1 MEGLPIL
8 SILIFLPIA
17 AALLCLVL
25 PERDGRGL
33 ARPFALAAAIV
44 TLALA
49 AAMLADFPA
58 GEPDRRYV
66 ERAPWIPALGISYHL
81 AIDGL
86 NVLLVPLT
94 TLLTP
99 IAILASWDAVRGRS
113 RLFVALLLL
122 LEGTVIGALTALD
135 LILYFVFWEAMLL
148 PMYLL
153 IAAFG
158 GARRGFAALKFFIY
172 TSVGSLLMLLA
183 ILAVYYQHRTLVSNA
198 ATTFALD
205 DLVGTPIGTGL
216 QRLLFLAFALAFSI
230 KLPLFPLHSWLPDTY
245 TQAPTTVL
253 VLATMLVKVGAYS
266 FLRFAIPLFPRA
278 ASDLMPLLAI
288 LATVGIIYGGLVAA
302 RQRDMVRLLAFSSLS
317 HLGFIGLGI
326 FALDRVA
333 IQGSILQMVNHGLS
347 AGALFLIVAMIAAR
361 VGTFD
366 ISALGGLA
374 RRWPV
379 LTGCAVLATFSL
391 LGLPGLNGFVG
402 EFLILLGTFRTQRTL
417 AIIATFGVLLAAI
430 YLLRLFRRTLYGV
443 ERAPTG
449 SAAEVA
455 RAAEAGRMVG
465 RDLSPRELAA
475 LAPLLALIVWF
486 GVYPA
491 PFLRRTEGAVERL
504 VASVTVERG
513 AAPAG
518 MDGVALRESCA
529 DEATE
534 SEAGAGGPGATER
547 APEAATGESADR
559 GERLPES
566 DLRSAPCR

>member
-1 MEGLPIL
+1 MEGLPVL

-33 ARPFALAAAIV
+33 ARP
-44 TLALA
+44 LALA
-49 AAMLADFPA
+49 AAVVTLVLAVAMLIDFPA
-58 GEPDRRYV
+58 GESGRRYV
-66 ERAPWIPALGISYHL
+66 ERASWIPSLGVSYHL
-81 AIDGL
+81 AVDGL
-86 NVLLVPLT
+86 NVLLVALT

-99 IAILASWDAVRGRS
+99 VAILASWDAARGRS
-113 RLFVALLLL
+113 RFFVALLLL

-198 ATTFALD
+198 ATTFDLD

-216 QRLLFLAFALAFSI
+216 QRLLFLAFALAFAI

-278 ASDLMPLLAI
+278 AADLMPLLAI

-326 FALDRVA
+326 FALEGRA

-361 VGTFD
+361 TGTFD
-366 ISALGGLA
+366 IGALGGLA

-417 AIIATFGVLLAAI
+417 AIVATFGVLLAAI

-455 RAAEAGRMVG
+455 HAAEGRPHSG
-465 RDLSPRELAA
+465 RDLSLRELAA

-491 PFLRRTEGAVERL
+491 PFLRRTEGAVARV
-504 VASVTVERG
+504 VAAVDAERG

-518 MDGVALRESCA
+518 GADGPAARTSC
-529 DEATE
+529 
-534 SEAGAGGPGATER
+534 P
-547 APEAATGESADR
+547 APEADAAAVASPAATAAASEDR
-559 GERLPES
+559 GERSRES
-566 DLRSAPCR
+566 YLRGAACR